1 MTQIAQAEAR
11 GGQWLPVLLI
21 LGAGVVSAFQVGK
34 APLALGM
41 VQADLG
47 LGLAGASWLISA
59 FGLIGALA
67 GAPMGLL
74 VDRLGARRLLLAG
87 LLLLA
92 AGSGLGAVSTG
103 AVPLIAT
110 RILEGFG
117 FLAVIVASPALVVAI
132 AAPSVRD
139 RAVALWSTFMPV
151 GMTLVMLGAPLLTML
166 HWRGFWLLNA
176 ALLLAGAAVCAML
189 LRPAPPSDAPPRAI
203 GEDIREAAGAP
214 GPWGLA
220 GIFTAFSA
228 IFFAIFSFLP
238 MLLDERFATGPELA
252 GMLAAIAVAASAA
265 GNLAC
270 GQLLARG
277 FRHLH
282 LLVFSFAI
290 MALGG
295 FAVLSEGA
303 PFALAYGAA
312 LLFAFAAG
320 LIPVIVIDSVP
331 RFVPRPDL
339 AGVTI
344 GFVTQGNGIGMLVG
358 PVLAGTLAANAGWTS
373 VALVLALAAISA
385 TVLAR
390 FLFRRAQAYPAL

>member
-1 MTQIAQAEAR
+1 MTQIAQMEAR

-21 LGAGVVSAFQVGK
+21 LGAGVVAAFQVGK

-47 LGLAGASWLISA
+47 LGLAGASWLMSA
-59 FGLIGALA
+59 FALISALA
-67 GAPMGLL
+67 GAPMGLV

-92 AGSGLGAVSTG
+92 AGSALGAVSPD
-103 AVPLIAT
+103 AAPLIAT

-117 FLAVIVASPALVVAI
+117 FLAVIVASPALVVATTSPAI
-132 AAPSVRD
+132 RD
-139 RAVALWSTFMPV
+139 RAVALWATFMPV
-151 GMTLVMLGAPLLTML
+151 GMTLVMLGAPLLTLL

-176 ALLLAGAAVCAML
+176 ALLLASAAVCALL
-189 LRPAPPSDAPPRAI
+189 LRLAPSSEVPPRPI
-203 GEDIREAAGAP
+203 GEDIRAAAGAA

-220 GIFTAFSA
+220 GIFIAFSA

-238 MLLDERFATGPELA
+238 MLLDQRFATGTELA

-270 GQLLARG
+270 GQFLARG
-277 FRHLH
+277 MRHLH
-282 LLVFSFAI
+282 LLVASFGVMAVGAI
-290 MALGG
+290 G
-295 FAVLSEGA
+295 VLVEGM
-303 PFALAYGAA
+303 PFALAYGAVLA
-312 LLFAFAAG
+312 LAFAAG
-320 LIPVIVIDSVP
+320 LVPVIVIDSVP
-331 RFVPRPDL
+331 RFAPRPDL

-358 PVLAGTLAANAGWTS
+358 PALAGALAANAGWTS
-373 VALVLALAAISA
+373 VALVLALAAAAAI
-385 TVLAR
+385 VLAW
-390 FLFRRAQAYPAL
+390 FLFLSRED